1 MSHMK
6 VCLGAI
12 LWFGLIYEMVNST
25 TETSHCFEV
34 GVDFDGG
41 KPNKLTEGDKV
52 KTQSPYDCDN
62 LCKLAIGCEGWA
74 WHDPTKNGNKR

>member
-1 MSHMK
+1 MLQRK

-12 LWFGLIYEMVNST
+12 LWFGLVYEMVNST
-25 TETSHCFEV
+25 TETSHCFEL

-52 KTQSPYDCDN
+52 KAQSPYDCDN
-62 LCKLAIGCEGWA
+62 LHCKNYI
-74 WHDPTKNGNKR
+74 